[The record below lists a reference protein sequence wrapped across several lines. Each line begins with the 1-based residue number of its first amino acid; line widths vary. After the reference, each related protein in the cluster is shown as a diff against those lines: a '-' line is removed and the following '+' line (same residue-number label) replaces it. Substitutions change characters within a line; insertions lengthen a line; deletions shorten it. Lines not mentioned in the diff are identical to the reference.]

1 MYFSARTTTEG
12 RISYGHGISAAQTC
26 LNLEILV
33 LLENTT
39 VIEVCNIAERLAA
52 ESTTAARAAEHL
64 AVK

>member
-1 MYFSARTTTEG
+1 MRGVCVRVYKNVFFF
-12 RISYGHGISAAQTC
+12 
-26 LNLEILV
+26 NLEIFV